1 VAVEDAIYSRGT
13 THAGLSA
20 LIGLRLY
27 PGLAPQN
34 VGYPA
39 VVYQRISAVPE
50 SLMTDD
56 TDILRERFQMTVLA
70 EDYAT
75 ASATAIQVK
84 AAFQRWQGTEAS
96 VIVEDSFLSGD
107 IDLYNPDTELH
118 QRAIDFEI
126 VHRG

>member
-1 VAVEDAIYSRGT
+1 V
-13 THAGLSA
+13 SA